1 MQRVKVKGYPNTFVV
16 LENNHCISLQQGE
29 LCEEVGYSPADAL
42 ELASALVGAAMEAA
56 RREVE
61 ATECGK

>member
-1 MQRVKVKGYPNTFVV
+1 MQRVDAKCYGETSVSRNTNGTVTV
-16 LENNHCISLQQGE
+16 SQEYSC
-29 LCEEVGYSPADAL
+29 VTYSPAEAL

-61 ATECGK
+61 AASCD